1 MPAVTALGQLF
12 LSGLCKVLCLASTSV
27 SLLPWLKYLY
37 KCWMG
42 MGMIVCWGGGRRY
55 YGRGPLVRQGVA
67 SEFSDKL
74 VEVEHLLSL
83 EQEGWC
89 LMKEA
94 FPARKLG

>member
-1 MPAVTALGQLF
+1 MPCFYFCQP
-12 LSGLCKVLCLASTSV
+12 LASAKVAVQVLDGDGDDSV
-27 SLLPWLKYLY
+27 L
-37 KCWMG
+37 
-42 MGMIVCWGGGRRY
+42 GGGRRY
-55 YGRGPLVRQGVA
+55 YGRGPLVRQSVT